1 MINFRQGMQPGGIST
16 MTPRNDE
23 GLRMPNGQAVFNLPR
38 MPPAPGTNVNFP
50 TNVPMGGGS
59 FGMPN
64 LKMSITRTAS
74 SDPVQNIINDIQ
86 NPLNS
91 TNVNFEPAQA
101 PANSPQSGGISM
113 RQNPNQGGQ
122 PFPSAMSNIG
132 FGNPSAMS
140 DIGFGSP
147 RSALADIG
155 GLDSFLRQQPPGG
168 QFGLRGRMTRAAMG
182 SGGMQP
188 FTFL

>member
-1 MINFRQGMQPGGIST
+1 MQPGGIST
-16 MTPRNDE
+16 MTPRNNE
-23 GLRMPNGQAVFNLPR
+23 GLRMPNGQAMFNLPS
-38 MPPAPGTNVNFP
+38 MSPAPGTNVNFP
-50 TNVPMGGGS
+50 TNVPVGGG
-59 FGMPN
+59 FGMPS

-91 TNVNFEPAQA
+91 TNVDLKPAQA
-101 PANSPQSGGISM
+101 PEDRGGMSM
-113 RQNPNQGGQ
+113 GPNPNQGAQ
-122 PFPSAMSNIG
+122 PFPSAMAGIG
-132 FGNPSAMS
+132 FSNPNAMS

-155 GLDSFLRQQPPGG
+155 GLDNFLRQQPPGA